1 MKMSTRTR
9 YGFRFM
15 VFLAANQEEGKRIQ
29 IHKVAS
35 QEDISEKYL
44 EQIVTSLKQKRLV
57 NVQRGPRGGYTLT
70 RDPSEITA
78 FEIMSALEGDSML
91 VDCPGLVDDCRRKET
106 CSMSVFWQDFS
117 DHIENFL
124 KGKTLDAIASQG
136 SPGSPAGAGSASG
149 SAGSAGSAG

>member
-29 IHKVAS
+29 IHKVAE
-35 QEDISEKYL
+35 QESISEKYL
-44 EQIVTSLKQKRLV
+44 EQIVTNLKQKRLV

-70 RDPSEITA
+70 RPPAEITA

-91 VDCPGLVDDCRRKET
+91 VDCPGLVDDCERKDQ
-106 CSMSVFWQDFS
+106 CPMAVFWQDFS
-117 DHIENFL
+117 DHMDSFL
-124 KGKTLDAIASQG
+124 KARTLADLASYQ
-136 SPGSPAGAGSASG
+136 GAGPESPDTAE
-149 SAGSAGSAG
+149 